1 MFRITAAV
9 ALASVPVAAQNLVTN
24 DYELGAKQGD
34 YFQSRQA
41 EKFIETPHRAR

>member
-24 DYELGAKQGD
+24 DYELGANPV
-34 YFQSRQA
+34 
-41 EKFIETPHRAR
+41 EWARERDRREVRVGEHV